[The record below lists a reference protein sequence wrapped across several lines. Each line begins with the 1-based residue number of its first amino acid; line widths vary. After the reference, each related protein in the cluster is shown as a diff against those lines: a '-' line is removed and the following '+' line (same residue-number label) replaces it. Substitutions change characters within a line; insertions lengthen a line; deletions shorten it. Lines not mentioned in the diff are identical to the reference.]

1 MGSWEGQVSESKP
14 EPSCCRGGG
23 GGAGAGET
31 AGCRVEPG
39 LACLWPWECRE
50 GRALWIKQSGLD
62 LQSLIFRSLLGG
74 RHSPSARLQMR
85 KLRHREAE
93 RFH

>member
-50 GRALWIKQSGLD
+50 GRALLDAGDQAEWTRPSVINFQESSGRWTLPICPFTD
-62 LQSLIFRSLLGG
+62 EDV
-74 RHSPSARLQMR
+74 
-85 KLRHREAE
+85 EAQ
-93 RFH
+93 RG